1 MEVEI
6 SSIKTFYLHLYVLK
20 EVQIMSSINNENKSE
35 SKNLIQAEIGWN
47 RADYD
52 IRNTFEGKSIISH
65 GDNVI
70 GINTGIESKH
80 VRAFIFE
87 GMVSGSKGD
96 DIAKTIQESCST
108 FWVWDHAR
116 IAVRKINRPDG
127 LANYRIELLHA
138 DIFKLR
144 QFAKILKAAGSVEKV
159 FEDIPQKE
167 NVLA

>member
-1 MEVEI
+1 
-6 SSIKTFYLHLYVLK
+6 
-20 EVQIMSSINNENKSE
+20 MSSINNIDCIDRKPE
-35 SKNLIQAEIGWN
+35 STKLVQAEIGWN

-52 IRNTFEGKSIISH
+52 IRNTYEGKSIISH
-65 GDNVI
+65 GSDVSCRS
-70 GINTGIESKH
+70 TGVERKY

-96 DIAKTIQESCST
+96 DIARTIQESCST

-116 IAVRKINRPDG
+116 ITIRKINRPDG

-138 DIFKLR
+138 EIFKLR

>member
-1 MEVEI
+1 
-6 SSIKTFYLHLYVLK
+6 
-20 EVQIMSSINNENKSE
+20 MSSINNEKKSINNNEIKVDQSE

-52 IRNTFEGKSIISH
+52 IRNTYEGKSIISH
-65 GDNVI
+65 GSDVSCRS
-70 GINTGIESKH
+70 TGVERKY

-96 DIAKTIQESCST
+96 DIARTIQEACST

-116 IAVRKINRPDG
+116 IAIRKISRPDG

>member
-1 MEVEI
+1 
-6 SSIKTFYLHLYVLK
+6 
-20 EVQIMSSINNENKSE
+20 MSSINNIDCIDRKSE
-35 SKNLIQAEIGWN
+35 STKLVQAEIGWN

-52 IRNTFEGKSIISH
+52 IRNTYEGKSIISH

-70 GINTGIESKH
+70 GMNTGIESKH

-116 IAVRKINRPDG
+116 IAIRKINRPDG

>member
-1 MEVEI
+1 
-6 SSIKTFYLHLYVLK
+6 
-20 EVQIMSSINNENKSE
+20 MSSINNEKKSINNIDCIDRKPE
-35 SKNLIQAEIGWN
+35 STKLVQAEIGWN

-52 IRNTFEGKSIISH
+52 IRNTYEGKSIISH
-65 GDNVI
+65 GDNVSCI
-70 GINTGIESKH
+70 STGVERKY

-96 DIAKTIQESCST
+96 DIARTIQESCST

-116 IAVRKINRPDG
+116 IAIRKINRPDG

>member
-1 MEVEI
+1 
-6 SSIKTFYLHLYVLK
+6 
-20 EVQIMSSINNENKSE
+20 MSSINNEKKSINNNEIKVDHKSE
-35 SKNLIQAEIGWN
+35 NKKPIQAEIGWN
-47 RADYD
+47 SADYD
-52 IRNTFEGKSIISH
+52 IRNTYEGKSIISH

-96 DIAKTIQESCST
+96 DIARTIQESCST
-108 FWVWDHAR
+108 FWVWDHAS
-116 IAVRKINRPDG
+116 ISIRKINRPDG

>member
-1 MEVEI
+1 
-6 SSIKTFYLHLYVLK
+6 
-20 EVQIMSSINNENKSE
+20 MSSINNEKKLINNIDCIDRKSE
-35 SKNLIQAEIGWN
+35 STKLVQAEIGWN

-52 IRNTFEGKSIISH
+52 IRNTYEGKSIISH
-65 GDNVI
+65 GSDVSCRS
-70 GINTGIESKH
+70 TGVERKY

-96 DIAKTIQESCST
+96 DIARTIQEACST

-116 IAVRKINRPDG
+116 IAIRKINRPDG

-159 FEDIPQKE
+159 FEDIPRKE

>member
-1 MEVEI
+1 
-6 SSIKTFYLHLYVLK
+6 
-20 EVQIMSSINNENKSE
+20 MSSINNEKKSINNNEIKVDHKSE

-52 IRNTFEGKSIISH
+52 IRNTYEGKSIISH

-116 IAVRKINRPDG
+116 IAIRKINRPDG
-127 LANYRIELLHA
+127 LANYRIELLHV

-159 FEDIPQKE
+159 FEDIHHKE

>member
-1 MEVEI
+1 
-6 SSIKTFYLHLYVLK
+6 
-20 EVQIMSSINNENKSE
+20 MSSINNEKKSIINNE
-35 SKNLIQAEIGWN
+35 IKKPIQAEIGWN
-47 RADYD
+47 SADYD

-65 GDNVI
+65 GSDVSCI
-70 GINTGIESKH
+70 STGFERKY

-87 GMVSGSKGD
+87 GMASGSKGD
-96 DIAKTIQESCST
+96 DIARTIQESCST

-116 IAVRKINRPDG
+116 IAIRKINRPDG

-144 QFAKILKAAGSVEKV
+144 QFAKILKAAGSVERV

>member
-1 MEVEI
+1 
-6 SSIKTFYLHLYVLK
+6 
-20 EVQIMSSINNENKSE
+20 MSSINNEKKLINNIDRKSE
-35 SKNLIQAEIGWN
+35 STKLVQAEIGWN

-52 IRNTFEGKSIISH
+52 IRNTYEGKSIISH

-70 GINTGIESKH
+70 GMNTGIESKH

-116 IAVRKINRPDG
+116 ISVRKINRPDG

-159 FEDIPQKE
+159 FEDIPRKE

>member
-1 MEVEI
+1 
-6 SSIKTFYLHLYVLK
+6 
-20 EVQIMSSINNENKSE
+20 MSSNNNEKKIINNIYRVDHKSE
-35 SKNLIQAEIGWN
+35 STKLIQTEIGWN

-52 IRNTFEGKSIISH
+52 IRNTYEGKSIISH

-70 GINTGIESKH
+70 GIITGIESKH

-116 IAVRKINRPDG
+116 IAIRKINRPDG
-127 LANYRIELLHA
+127 LANYRIEILHA
-138 DIFKLR
+138 DVFKLK
-144 QFAKILKAAGSVEKV
+144 QFAKILKAAGSVESV
-159 FEDIPQKE
+159 FEDIPRKE

>member
-1 MEVEI
+1 
-6 SSIKTFYLHLYVLK
+6 
-20 EVQIMSSINNENKSE
+20 MSSINNEKKSINNNEIKVDNKSE

-52 IRNTFEGKSIISH
+52 IRNTYEGKSIISH

-116 IAVRKINRPDG
+116 IAIRKINRPDG

>member
-1 MEVEI
+1 M
-6 SSIKTFYLHLYVLK
+6 SSNEKK
-20 EVQIMSSINNENKSE
+20 SINNNFDDKSE
-35 SKNLIQAEIGWN
+35 IKKLIQAKIDWN
-47 RADYD
+47 PADYD

-65 GDNVI
+65 GNDVACTS
-70 GINTGIESKH
+70 TGVESKY
-80 VRAFIFE
+80 VRAFIFQ

-96 DIAKTIQESCST
+96 DIARTIQDACST

-116 IAVRKINRPDG
+116 ISIRKINRPDG

-144 QFAKILKAAGSVEKV
+144 QFAKILKAANSVEKV
-159 FEDIPQKE
+159 FEDIPRKE

>member
-1 MEVEI
+1 
-6 SSIKTFYLHLYVLK
+6 
-20 EVQIMSSINNENKSE
+20 MSSINNEKKSINNNEIKVDHKSE
-35 SKNLIQAEIGWN
+35 NKKPIQAEIGWN
-47 RADYD
+47 SADYD

-65 GDNVI
+65 GDSVSCMS
-70 GINTGIESKH
+70 TGIENKH

-87 GMVSGSKGD
+87 GMVSGHKGD
-96 DIAKTIQESCST
+96 TIANTIQESCST

-116 IAVRKINRPDG
+116 ISIRKINRLDG

>member
-1 MEVEI
+1 M
-6 SSIKTFYLHLYVLK
+6 SSNNEKK
-20 EVQIMSSINNENKSE
+20 SINNNEIKVDKSE

-52 IRNTFEGKSIISH
+52 IRNTIEGKSIISH
-65 GDNVI
+65 GSDVSCI
-70 GINTGIESKH
+70 STGVERKY

-96 DIAKTIQESCST
+96 DIARTIQETCST
-108 FWVWDHAR
+108 FWLWDHAR
-116 IAVRKINRPDG
+116 ITIRKINRPDG

-138 DIFKLR
+138 EIFKLR

>member
-1 MEVEI
+1 
-6 SSIKTFYLHLYVLK
+6 
-20 EVQIMSSINNENKSE
+20 MSSINNEKKSINNNE
-35 SKNLIQAEIGWN
+35 SKNLIHAEIGWN

-65 GDNVI
+65 GDSVSCTS
-70 GINTGIESKH
+70 TGIENKH

-87 GMVSGSKGD
+87 GMVSGHKGD
-96 DIAKTIQESCST
+96 TIASTIQESCST

-116 IAVRKINRPDG
+116 IAIRKINRPDG
-127 LANYRIELLHA
+127 LANYRIELLHT

>member
-1 MEVEI
+1 
-6 SSIKTFYLHLYVLK
+6 
-20 EVQIMSSINNENKSE
+20 MSSINNEKKSINNNEIKVDHKSE

-52 IRNTFEGKSIISH
+52 IRNTYEGKSIISP

-70 GINTGIESKH
+70 GMNTGIESKH

-116 IAVRKINRPDG
+116 ISVRKINRPDG

-159 FEDIPQKE
+159 FEDIPRKE

>member
-1 MEVEI
+1 
-6 SSIKTFYLHLYVLK
+6 
-20 EVQIMSSINNENKSE
+20 MSSINNEKKSE

-52 IRNTFEGKSIISH
+52 IRNTYEGKSIISY
-65 GDNVI
+65 GSDVSCRS
-70 GINTGIESKH
+70 TGVEMKY

-96 DIAKTIQESCST
+96 DIARTIQEACST

-116 IAVRKINRPDG
+116 IAIRKINRPDG

-159 FEDIPQKE
+159 FEDIHHKE

>member
-1 MEVEI
+1 
-6 SSIKTFYLHLYVLK
+6 
-20 EVQIMSSINNENKSE
+20 MSSINNIDCIDSKSE
-35 SKNLIQAEIGWN
+35 STKLVQAEIGWN

-52 IRNTFEGKSIISH
+52 IRNTYEGKSIISH
-65 GDNVI
+65 GSDVSCRS
-70 GINTGIESKH
+70 TGVERKY

-96 DIAKTIQESCST
+96 DIARTIQESCST

-116 IAVRKINRPDG
+116 ITIRKINRPDG

-138 DIFKLR
+138 EIFKLR

>member
-1 MEVEI
+1 MT
-6 SSIKTFYLHLYVLK
+6 S
-20 EVQIMSSINNENKSE
+20 NNEKKINSNIDRKP
-35 SKNLIQAEIGWN
+35 EIKDLTQTKISWN
-47 RADYD
+47 SADYD
-52 IRNTFEGKSIISH
+52 IRNTFEDKAIISH
-65 GDNVI
+65 GDDVACTS
-70 GINTGIESKH
+70 TGVEMKY

-96 DIAKTIQESCST
+96 DIARMIQDACST

-116 IAVRKINRPDG
+116 ISIRKINRPDG

-167 NVLA
+167 NVIA

>member
-1 MEVEI
+1 
-6 SSIKTFYLHLYVLK
+6 
-20 EVQIMSSINNENKSE
+20 MSSINNEKKSINNNEIKVDQSE
-35 SKNLIQAEIGWN
+35 SKKPIQAEIGWD

-52 IRNTFEGKSIISH
+52 IRNTYEGKSIISH

-96 DIAKTIQESCST
+96 DIARTIQESCST

-116 IAVRKINRPDG
+116 ITIRKINRPDG

-138 DIFKLR
+138 EIFKLR

-159 FEDIPQKE
+159 FEDIPHKE

>member
-1 MEVEI
+1 MTSNNE
-6 SSIKTFYLHLYVLK
+6 KK
-20 EVQIMSSINNENKSE
+20 INNNEIKVDHKSE
-35 SKNLIQAEIGWN
+35 SKKPIQAEIGWN

-52 IRNTFEGKSIISH
+52 IRNTFKDKAIISH
-65 GDNVI
+65 GDDVACTS
-70 GINTGIESKH
+70 TGVESKY

-96 DIAKTIQESCST
+96 DIARMIQNACST

-116 IAVRKINRPDG
+116 ISIRKINRPDN

>member
-1 MEVEI
+1 
-6 SSIKTFYLHLYVLK
+6 
-20 EVQIMSSINNENKSE
+20 MSSINNEKKSINNNDCIDRKSE
-35 SKNLIQAEIGWN
+35 NKKPIQAEIGWN
-47 RADYD
+47 SADYD
-52 IRNTFEGKSIISH
+52 IRNTFEGRSIISH
-65 GDNVI
+65 GDSVSCMS
-70 GINTGIESKH
+70 TGVERKY

-96 DIAKTIQESCST
+96 DIARTIQESCST

-116 IAVRKINRPDG
+116 IAIRKINRPDG

>member
-1 MEVEI
+1 
-6 SSIKTFYLHLYVLK
+6 
-20 EVQIMSSINNENKSE
+20 MSSIEKKSINNSEIKADHKSENK
-35 SKNLIQAEIGWN
+35 KPIQTEISWN

-65 GDNVI
+65 GSDVSCSF
-70 GINTGIESKH
+70 TGVENKY

-87 GMVSGSKGD
+87 GMVSGHKGD
-96 DIAKTIQESCST
+96 TIASTIQEACST
-108 FWVWDHAR
+108 FWKWDHAR
-116 IAVRKINRPDG
+116 IAIRKINRPDG
-127 LANYRIELLHA
+127 LANYRIEFLHA

>member
-1 MEVEI
+1 
-6 SSIKTFYLHLYVLK
+6 
-20 EVQIMSSINNENKSE
+20 MSSINNEKKSINNNEIKVDNKSE

-116 IAVRKINRPDG
+116 IAIRKINRPDG

-144 QFAKILKAAGSVEKV
+144 QFAKILKAAGSVENV
-159 FEDIPQKE
+159 FEDIPRKE

>member
-1 MEVEI
+1 
-6 SSIKTFYLHLYVLK
+6 
-20 EVQIMSSINNENKSE
+20 MSSNNNEKKLINNIDRVDRKSE
-35 SKNLIQAEIGWN
+35 STKLIQTEIGWN

-52 IRNTFEGKSIISH
+52 IRNAYEGKSIISH

-70 GINTGIESKH
+70 GITTGIESKH

-96 DIAKTIQESCST
+96 NIAKTIQESCST
-108 FWVWDHAR
+108 FWVLDHAR
-116 IAVRKINRPDG
+116 IAIRKINRPDG

>member
-1 MEVEI
+1 MTSNIE
-6 SSIKTFYLHLYVLK
+6 KK
-20 EVQIMSSINNENKSE
+20 INSNINTIDSKSENK
-35 SKNLIQAEIGWN
+35 NLTQTQTKIIWN

-52 IRNTFEGKSIISH
+52 IRNTFKDKAIISH
-65 GDNVI
+65 GDDVACTS
-70 GINTGIESKH
+70 TGVESKY

-96 DIAKTIQESCST
+96 DIARTIQNACST

-116 IAVRKINRPDG
+116 ISIRKIDRPDN
-127 LANYRIELLHA
+127 LANYRIELLHV
-138 DIFKLR
+138 DTFKLK

-159 FEDIPQKE
+159 FEDIPRKE

>member
-1 MEVEI
+1 
-6 SSIKTFYLHLYVLK
+6 
-20 EVQIMSSINNENKSE
+20 MSSINNENKSE

>member
-1 MEVEI
+1 
-6 SSIKTFYLHLYVLK
+6 
-20 EVQIMSSINNENKSE
+20 MSSNNNEKKLINNNEINAKVDHKSE

-52 IRNTFEGKSIISH
+52 IRNTFENKAIISH
-65 GDNVI
+65 GDDVACTS
-70 GINTGIESKH
+70 TGVGMKY

-96 DIAKTIQESCST
+96 DIARMIQDACST
-108 FWVWDHAR
+108 LWVWDHTR
-116 IAVRKINRPDG
+116 ISIRKINRPDN
-127 LANYRIELLHA
+127 LANYRIEILHA

>member
-1 MEVEI
+1 
-6 SSIKTFYLHLYVLK
+6 
-20 EVQIMSSINNENKSE
+20 MSSINNEKKSINNNEIKVDQSE
-35 SKNLIQAEIGWN
+35 SKKPIQAEICWN

-52 IRNTFEGKSIISH
+52 IRNTYDGKSIISH
-65 GDNVI
+65 GSDVSCRS
-70 GINTGIESKH
+70 TGVERKY

-96 DIAKTIQESCST
+96 DIARTIQEACST

-116 IAVRKINRPDG
+116 IAIRKINRPDG

>member
-1 MEVEI
+1 
-6 SSIKTFYLHLYVLK
+6 
-20 EVQIMSSINNENKSE
+20 MSSINNEKKSINNNEIKVDHKSE
-35 SKNLIQAEIGWN
+35 SKKPIQAEIGWN

-52 IRNTFEGKSIISH
+52 IRNTYEGKSIISH
-65 GDNVI
+65 GSDVSCRS
-70 GINTGIESKH
+70 TGVERKY

-96 DIAKTIQESCST
+96 DIARTIQEACST

-116 IAVRKINRPDG
+116 IAIRKINRPDG

>member
-1 MEVEI
+1 
-6 SSIKTFYLHLYVLK
+6 
-20 EVQIMSSINNENKSE
+20 MSSINNEKKIINNIDCIDRKSE
-35 SKNLIQAEIGWN
+35 STKLVQAEIGWN

-52 IRNTFEGKSIISH
+52 IRNTYEGKSIISH
-65 GDNVI
+65 GSDVSCRS
-70 GINTGIESKH
+70 TGVERKY

-96 DIAKTIQESCST
+96 DIARTIQESCST

-116 IAVRKINRPDG
+116 IAIRKINRPDG

>member
-1 MEVEI
+1 MTSNNE
-6 SSIKTFYLHLYVLK
+6 KK
-20 EVQIMSSINNENKSE
+20 INNNIDSIDRKPE
-35 SKNLIQAEIGWN
+35 SKNLNLTQTKIIWN
-47 RADYD
+47 CADYD
-52 IRNTFEGKSIISH
+52 IRNTFKDKAIISH
-65 GDNVI
+65 GDDVACTS
-70 GINTGIESKH
+70 TGVESKY

-96 DIAKTIQESCST
+96 DIARMIQNACST

-116 IAVRKINRPDG
+116 ISIRKINRPDN

-159 FEDIPQKE
+159 FEDIHQKE

>member
-1 MEVEI
+1 MTSNNE
-6 SSIKTFYLHLYVLK
+6 KK
-20 EVQIMSSINNENKSE
+20 INNNEIKVDHKSE
-35 SKNLIQAEIGWN
+35 SKKPIQAEIGWN

-52 IRNTFEGKSIISH
+52 IRNTFKDKAIISH
-65 GDNVI
+65 GDDVACTS
-70 GINTGIESKH
+70 TGVESKY

-96 DIAKTIQESCST
+96 DIARMIQDACST

-116 IAVRKINRPDG
+116 ISIRKINRPDN
-127 LANYRIELLHA
+127 LANYRIEILHA

-144 QFAKILKAAGSVEKV
+144 QFAKILKAAGSVENV
-159 FEDIPQKE
+159 FEDIPRKE

>member
-1 MEVEI
+1 
-6 SSIKTFYLHLYVLK
+6 
-20 EVQIMSSINNENKSE
+20 MSSINNEKKSINNNEINVDHKSE
-35 SKNLIQAEIGWN
+35 NKKPIQSEIGWN
-47 RADYD
+47 SADYD
-52 IRNTFEGKSIISH
+52 IRNTYEGKSIISH

-108 FWVWDHAR
+108 FWVLDHAM
-116 IAVRKINRPDG
+116 ITIRKINRPDG

-159 FEDIPQKE
+159 FEDIPHKE